1 MQSSLRALYSL
12 VADSKTYPEPDVRV
26 DVHKSSSMGPMRWR
40 DAAARLVVLF
50 LNEAASTP
58 GPARRRPA
66 ESVRAYL
73 QRLES
78 DFADPLG
85 DIGLPSAD
93 SGASRAR
100 PLSMPTTAGR
110 AGSVM
115 GTLPGMTSSG
125 GDAAEALAAAAAGA
139 VGRGASPGAAVAR
152 PAEVATG
159 AHRRPIQLT
168 GVSGRRSFMGAAAPG
183 GSGGGAGGGTAA
195 PGQPGSSG
203 DGGRGGDPPRPPLA
217 TPGTTP
223 MPLLRSRS
231 VMTPGGRAA
240 MASQATAPAL
250 TPAPSRSTVAKIAPR
265 PSGARSAE
273 EVSLLIEAASFSEAR
288 WSREVYEDLAVALL
302 RFFNVLNSENRRA
315 FVREEQTALARAEA
329 SAGDAKAEAA
339 HRTAA
344 GAAGSGFHVAAPSGF
359 ARTTVFGG
367 TALGPGADSGSGDER
382 PVARDRWQG

>member
-1 MQSSLRALYSL
+1 MAGSFIKETITNCSALTEENAIQSIFIYQCSAEGDPTRDVLTATHLAMLLLGVGMAALLFYMPSVLAWGASITWLRACCWWLRACGSDRWSRSSRDALLPRVGGFVALGIARVPNILDRGMQSSLRALYSL

-78 DFADPLG
+78 DFADP
-85 DIGLPSAD
+85 
-93 SGASRAR
+93 
-100 PLSMPTTAGR
+100 
-110 AGSVM
+110 
-115 GTLPGMTSSG
+115 
-125 GDAAEALAAAAAGA
+125 
-139 VGRGASPGAAVAR
+139 
-152 PAEVATG
+152 
-159 AHRRPIQLT
+159 
-168 GVSGRRSFMGAAAPG
+168 
-183 GSGGGAGGGTAA
+183 
-195 PGQPGSSG
+195 
-203 DGGRGGDPPRPPLA
+203 
-217 TPGTTP
+217 
-223 MPLLRSRS
+223 
-231 VMTPGGRAA
+231 
-240 MASQATAPAL
+240 
-250 TPAPSRSTVAKIAPR
+250 TVAKIAPR

-273 EVSLLIEAASFSEAR
+273 EVTLLIEAASFSEAR

-382 PVARDRWQG
+382 PGARDRWQG